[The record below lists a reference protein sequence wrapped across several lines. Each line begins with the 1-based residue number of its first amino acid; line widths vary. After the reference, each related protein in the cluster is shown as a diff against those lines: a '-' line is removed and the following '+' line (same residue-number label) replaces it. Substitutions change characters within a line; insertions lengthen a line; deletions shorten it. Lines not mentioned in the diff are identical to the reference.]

1 MARLSQVEA
10 AGEHL
15 VTEDLRRKG
24 YRIRPSMREWGMPT
38 LTAEAGANRLLV
50 AVTAATAPEEPPS
63 LSRGIEGAVKAQA
76 VEQGAEAWEARVQ
89 VDEQR
94 MRLTRSIGW
103 RRLR

>member
-24 YRIRPSMREWGMPT
+24 YRMRPSMREWRMVI
-38 LTAEAGANRLLV
+38 LAAEAGTNRLLV
-50 AVTAATAPEEPPS
+50 AVTATAAPEEPPS
-63 LSRGIEGAVKAQA
+63 LSREKEGVVKAQA
-76 VEQGAEAWEARVQ
+76 AEQGAEAWEARVQ
-89 VDEQR
+89 VDER
-94 MRLTRSIGW
+94 RLRLTRSIGW